1 VFVREASK
9 IGYPVL
15 LKASAGGGGKGMRI
29 VWKQEEMAQA
39 VQGAKREARDF
50 FGDPRLLLEV
60 CCLCVFFFV
69 STFPVCFAEFVEV
82 LRVSAP
88 H

>member
-1 VFVREASK
+1 MLGYNGIDQDDPLFVREAAK

-29 VWKQEEMAQA
+29 VWKPEEMAQA
-39 VQGAKREARDF
+39 VAGAKREARDF

-60 CCLCVFFFV
+60 CGV
-69 STFPVCFAEFVEV
+69 
-82 LRVSAP
+82 
-88 H
+88 